1 MFYLRNTKQPRWIII
16 IIGVGFFALGFFAF
30 AIEAQADSHAV
41 DGPVCA
47 NKEWRKCDAWCTA
60 AGAWCNATNW
70 TSYCAGDWY
79 NIQGYQTPVECCNA
93 SDCGAGKICAGSGS
107 SRYCADDPSDD
118 SHAVDG
124 PVCANKEWR
133 KCDAWCTAAGAWC
146 NATNWTSYCAG
157 TWYNDTGYQIPV
169 VCCNN
174 SDCPSCQR
182 CAGSDSARSCV
193 STPLTTCLGQWALG
207 NNISIGGSCCGDDPN
222 ECPSYLASY
231 DYSCGKD
238 GKDTCHCPGGY
249 ACCTPGQCVGCWGGC
264 YNNEGQVDPSWECW
278 GWATDG
284 FTMTCYLHDGVP
296 RWSAQSCPSGQSCE
310 NHQCVE
316 ISPTYVDCGLRFYS
330 GAAIITIAC
339 EPAGTL
345 TSPLRI
351 RKGATT
357 YGIVLVPTTDANAS
371 PIRIKTNSGFKAL
384 RKY

>member
-1 MFYLRNTKQPRWIII
+1 M
-16 IIGVGFFALGFFAF
+16 
-30 AIEAQADSHAV
+30 
-41 DGPVCA
+41 
-47 NKEWRKCDAWCTA
+47 
-60 AGAWCNATNW
+60 
-70 TSYCAGDWY
+70 
-79 NIQGYQTPVECCNA
+79 CCNA

-107 SRYCADDPSDD
+107 SRYCTDGPSDD

-146 NATNWTSYCAG
+146 NATNWTNYCAG

-182 CAGSDSARSCV
+182 CAGSDSDRNCV
-193 STPLTTCLGQWALG
+193 NTPLSECLGQWALG

-231 DYSCGKD
+231 DYSCGKV

-249 ACCTPGQCVGCWGGC
+249 ACCTPGQCMGCYGGC
-264 YNNEGQVDPSWECW
+264 YNNDGQVDPSWECW

-284 FTMTCYLHDGVP
+284 FIMTCYLHDGVP